1 MPNSQRKKSALI
13 LTTLLVLSTLAFSA
27 STNAEGT
34 TGRTSGNED
43 ITVALTSGTKHIER
57 DSSFTLSIL
66 ATNLDMNSEYTLE
79 LSFCDPQYESNWNP
93 TTQTYEYTHYCYD
106 IIDDRVDTS
115 VGIDFTPTLS
125 TDSIT
130 ITIDDPGLEQSYY
143 DSVTN
148 EEVESGLR
156 NSTYVLYAE
165 LTIQGA
171 PVTTNS
177 SNAFVLGGETEEWS
191 INGLSNVLIGSN
203 LNIFGRVDITSTDQF
218 VDHYQVDC
226 GIYAQGSS
234 VAATTASSTQ
244 WIDYWGGHSFEVSIP
259 SPTTAGTHF
268 VMCDLIR
275 NSDSSSMGTM
285 TSENIEV
292 IDETS
297 NQDDATMAV
306 SVAMHATE
314 GWGTVTISAVDLDA
328 GQEYRF
334 DWAVVDNTAS
344 TTTIMMDNDHI
355 WVAGNDGTHTYDLSF
370 HDLAD
375 TTDACITVVFKAG
388 TTELATDSSV
398 CWISASTADADGDG
412 VYDKNDLCE
421 NTPVGATVQSDG
433 CSDSDGDGVDSTLET
448 QCGSDPNDIN
458 SVPTDLDN
466 DGTCDLLDTDAD
478 GDGALNVDE
487 IAAGTDPMDANSF
500 PANMLPT
507 CAVYYSLEVDGMPT
521 SFEGD
526 AAIPALSGATAQ
538 AGVDSLTPPVI
549 TIPNGSYYITAHC
562 IDTDGDDI
570 TVTVNDITVGPMA
583 GEVSAGAII
592 VIGEDV
598 DETVDVTI
606 SWTDGTDTL
615 TAIITV
621 NMDGDASPAS
631 VPGFGF
637 MLGMMS
643 IMLAGFVALRRKE

>member
-106 IIDDRVDTS
+106 IIEHETIDDVDLGS
-115 VGIDFTPTLS
+115 GNSFVS
-125 TDSIT
+125 TT
-130 ITIDDPGLEQSYY
+130 ITIEDPGLEQSYY

-285 TSENIEV
+285 TSEN
-292 IDETS
+292 
-297 NQDDATMAV
+297 
-306 SVAMHATE
+306 
-314 GWGTVTISAVDLDA
+314 
-328 GQEYRF
+328 
-334 DWAVVDNTAS
+334 
-344 TTTIMMDNDHI
+344 
-355 WVAGNDGTHTYDLSF
+355 
-370 HDLAD
+370 
-375 TTDACITVVFKAG
+375 
-388 TTELATDSSV
+388 
-398 CWISASTADADGDG
+398 
-412 VYDKNDLCE
+412 
-421 NTPVGATVQSDG
+421 
-433 CSDSDGDGVDSTLET
+433 
-448 QCGSDPNDIN
+448 
-458 SVPTDLDN
+458 
-466 DGTCDLLDTDAD
+466 
-478 GDGALNVDE
+478 
-487 IAAGTDPMDANSF
+487 
-500 PANMLPT
+500 
-507 CAVYYSLEVDGMPT
+507 
-521 SFEGD
+521 
-526 AAIPALSGATAQ
+526 
-538 AGVDSLTPPVI
+538 
-549 TIPNGSYYITAHC
+549 
-562 IDTDGDDI
+562 
-570 TVTVNDITVGPMA
+570 
-583 GEVSAGAII
+583 
-592 VIGEDV
+592 
-598 DETVDVTI
+598 
-606 SWTDGTDTL
+606 
-615 TAIITV
+615 
-621 NMDGDASPAS
+621 
-631 VPGFGF
+631 
-637 MLGMMS
+637 
-643 IMLAGFVALRRKE
+643 